1 MEREKFKTAVVRVVL
16 LCVVFTFFLVLVT
29 AGVGSAQDSKKVLL
43 ERIESIK
50 GELIKMNDW
59 LYQNPESGHKE
70 VKAVELL
77 TGFLKSKGWKVEVG
91 VDKIAPYWEPI
102 LEKAWKMKTLPTAFK
117 ATFPGQ
123 EGGPTIAFLV
133 EYDALRGP
141 GGKAFHGCQHNMQS
155 PIGIGAAVTLSEVM
169 KEFKIP
175 GRIVVWG
182 TPAEEIPPPVKA
194 IMFDSGCFKDVDIAI
209 MFHGGDKTS
218 RNNPGP
224 SGMALDSL
232 EFVFQGKAS
241 HASMVPWEGR
251 SALDAVILMYNAI
264 DALREHSD
272 PGTRM
277 HGVITDGGAAPNIV
291 PERAATV
298 WFIRHFKRSYVD
310 KQVERVKDIV
320 KGAALMTGTTVKIES
335 QGRYDNSINIDTLEK
350 IAFQYAKEFGSS
362 DPKEPDSCPPTTGAS
377 TDFGTVSYNIPSITV
392 QVKSAPAGCPLH
404 SQQMEEATVSEL
416 GHKALVAATKVEAA
430 LALDLLTKPGLID
443 QVKKEHAELKAK

>member
-1 MEREKFKTAVVRVVL
+1 MERGKFKAVIGRVGL
-16 LCVVFTFFLVLVT
+16 LCVAFTFFLVLVT
-29 AGVGSAQDSKKVLL
+29 AGAGSAQDSKKVLL
-43 ERIESIK
+43 ERIDAIK
-50 GELIKMNDW
+50 EELIKMNDW

-70 VKAVELL
+70 AKAVELL
-77 TGFLKSKGWKVEVG
+77 TGYLKGKGWNVEVG

-102 LEKAWKMKTLPTAFK
+102 LEKAWKLKSLPTAFK

-141 GGKAFHGCQHNMQS
+141 GGKAFHGCQHNMQG
-155 PIGIGAAVTLSEVM
+155 PIGIGAAVALSEVM

-194 IMFDSGCFKDVDIAI
+194 IMFDSGCFKDVDVAI
-209 MFHGGDKTS
+209 MFHGIDKTS

-224 SGMALDSL
+224 SGMALDAL
-232 EFVFQGKAS
+232 EFVYQGKAS
-241 HASMVPWEGR
+241 HASSAPWEGK

-310 KQVERVKDIV
+310 MQVERVKDIV
-320 KGAALMTGTTVKIES
+320 KGAALMTGTTVKIEG
-335 QGRYDNSINIDTLEK
+335 QGRYDNSISVDTLEK
-350 IAFQYAKEFGSS
+350 IAFQYAKEFGAP
-362 DPKEPDSCPPTTGAS
+362 DPVEPDPCPPTTGAS

-392 QVKSAPAGCPLH
+392 QVKSAPTGCPYH
-404 SQQMEEATVSEL
+404 SIQMEEATVSDL
-416 GHKALVAATKVEAA
+416 GHKALVIATKVEAA
-430 LALDLLTKPGLID
+430 LALDLLTKPNLID
-443 QVKKEHAELKAK
+443 QVKKEHVELRAK

>member
-1 MEREKFKTAVVRVVL
+1 
-16 LCVVFTFFLVLVT
+16 
-29 AGVGSAQDSKKVLL
+29 
-43 ERIESIK
+43 
-50 GELIKMNDW
+50 
-59 LYQNPESGHKE
+59 

-77 TGFLKSKGWKVEVG
+77 TGFLKEKGWKVEVG
-91 VDKIAPYWEPI
+91 VNKIAPYWEPI
-102 LEKAWKMKTLPTAFK
+102 LEKAWKIKTLPTAFK

-141 GGKAFHGCQHNMQS
+141 GGKAFHGCQHNMQG
-155 PIGIGAAVTLSEVM
+155 PIGIGAAVVLSQVM

-194 IMFDSGCFKDVDIAI
+194 IMFDSGCFKDVDVAI
-209 MFHGGDKTS
+209 MFHGIDKTS

-224 SGMALDSL
+224 SGMALDAF

-241 HASMVPWEGR
+241 HASSAPWEGK
-251 SALDAVILMYNAI
+251 SALDAVILMYNAM

-277 HGVITDGGAAPNIV
+277 HGNITDGGAAPNIV

-298 WFIRHFKRSYVD
+298 WFIRHFKRSYLD

-335 QGRYDNSINIDTLEK
+335 QGRYDNCINVDTLEK
-350 IAFQYAKEFGSS
+350 IAFQYAKEFGAPE
-362 DPKEPDSCPPTTGAS
+362 PKEPDPCPPTTGAS

-392 QVKSAPAGCPLH
+392 QVKSAPAGCPYH
-404 SQQMEEATVSEL
+404 SQQMEEATVSDL
-416 GHKALVAATKVEAA
+416 GHNALAIAAKVEAA
-430 LALDLLTKPGLID
+430 LALDLLTKPSLID